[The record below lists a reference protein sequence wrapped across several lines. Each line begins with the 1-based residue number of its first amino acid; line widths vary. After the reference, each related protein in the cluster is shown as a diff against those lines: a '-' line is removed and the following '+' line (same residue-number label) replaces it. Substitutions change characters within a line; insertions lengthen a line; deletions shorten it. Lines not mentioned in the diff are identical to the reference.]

1 MTKMYSGLCALLAAT
16 LLSGGANGFV
26 VPTRQATTGISRVS
40 TTPLYSDSTGW
51 DSFSLLKK
59 QSIDVPGGEEQRK
72 FRRTVYTHDDWRK
85 HRSQDRFIYYLAA
98 IFKSGVYKNL
108 GREVGLVT
116 LVAIFV
122 CVYNGLVGGYTDF
135 AGVEY
140 AGLNTVIPALP
151 KLGIPITAFTLT
163 SPSLGL
169 LLGTYYL
176 CKWLLLSF
184 EEH

>member
-1 MTKMYSGLCALLAAT
+1 MTNTYSGLCALLAAT
-16 LLSGGANGFV
+16 FLLLSGGANGFV
-26 VPTRQATTGISRVS
+26 VPSRQQTTGMSSSSRVVS

-59 QSIDVPGGEEQRK
+59 QSVDVPGGEEQRK

-85 HRSQDRFIYYLAA
+85 HRSQDRFVYYLAA

-116 LVAIFV
+116 LVAVFV
-122 CVYNGLVGGYTDF
+122 CVYNGLVGGYSDF
-135 AGVEY
+135 SGVEY
-140 AGLNTVIPALP
+140 AGLNTIIPALP
-151 KLGIPITAFTLT
+151 KVGIPINAFTLT

-169 LLGTYYL
+169 LLGTLILY
-176 CKWLLLSF
+176 
-184 EEH
+184 